1 MDDIRREDRR
11 LFWKA
16 VLTPSRWIPSV
27 GLILVGGLIIRSSMG
42 AFMASVSQIP
52 LYIGIGL
59 AALGVGSWYQ
69 SARREAIANR
79 FKNPRHRMLWQ
90 AAEDRMAQF
99 DSSLR
104 KLRSDR
110 VADLRDLAA
119 NLHATSIAL
128 YAALR
133 RADLLLEEIQGSEAV
148 VQRRPPPIPAQSN
161 DPQAQEL
168 YRIADRNIAEYRQHL
183 AGVMAGVQRTEAQ
196 AAVFSTTLDTLR
208 VRMLGHRIVG
218 RSPEI
223 HQHDFLAA
231 LSEAKMQL
239 SAIDRALEE
248 IELTPFP
255 KSIVIL
261 PPVPGSEVH
270 MQQDA

>member
-11 LFWKA
+11 LFWQA
-16 VLTPSRWIPSV
+16 VFTPSRWIPSV
-27 GLILVGGLIIRSSMG
+27 GLVLFGGLIMRTSMG
-42 AFMASVSQIP
+42 EFMASISHVP
-52 LYIGIGL
+52 FYFGLGL
-59 AALGVGSWYQ
+59 AAMGFGSWYQ
-69 SARREAIANR
+69 SARREAIAKR
-79 FKNPRHRMLWQ
+79 FRNPRHHMLWQ

-99 DSSLR
+99 DSSLK

-110 VADLRDLAA
+110 IADLRDLSA
-119 NLHATSIAL
+119 NLHATSAAL

-133 RADLLLEEIQGSEAV
+133 RADLLLDEIHGSEAV
-148 VQRRPPPIPAQSN
+148 VQRRPPPIPSHSN

-183 AGVMAGVQRTEAQ
+183 ATVMAGVQRTEAQ

-231 LSEAKMQL
+231 LTEAKMQL

-255 KSIVIL
+255 KSIVVL
-261 PPVPGSEVH
+261 PPIPGTDV
-270 MQQDA
+270 QLRQDA

>member
-1 MDDIRREDRR
+1 M
-11 LFWKA
+11 
-16 VLTPSRWIPSV
+16 
-27 GLILVGGLIIRSSMG
+27 GLILVGGMIVRTSMG
-42 AFMASVSQIP
+42 EFMASISSVP
-52 LYIGIGL
+52 FYVGLGLALIGL
-59 AALGVGSWYQ
+59 GSWYQ
-69 SARREAIANR
+69 SARREAIASR

-99 DSSLR
+99 DATLK
-104 KLRSDR
+104 KLRSER
-110 VADLRDLAA
+110 VADLKDLAS
-119 NLHATSIAL
+119 NLHFTAVSL

-133 RADLLLEEIQGSEAV
+133 RADLLLDEIQGSEAV
-148 VQRRPPPIPAQSN
+148 VQRRPPPMPAHSN

-168 YRIADRNIAEYRQHL
+168 YRIADRNIAEYRQQL

-231 LSEAKMQL
+231 LTEAKMQL

-255 KSIVIL
+255 KTVVVL
-261 PPVPGSEVH
+261 PPVPGSDVQLH
-270 MQQDA
+270 QDA

>member
-16 VLTPSRWIPSV
+16 ILTPSRWIPST
-27 GLILVGGLIIRSSMG
+27 GLILIGGLFIRTSLGS
-42 AFMASVSQIP
+42 FMASVSDVP
-52 LYIGIGL
+52 FYIGVGL
-59 AALGVGSWYQ
+59 VALGLGSWYQ
-69 SARREAIANR
+69 GARREAISGR

-99 DSSLR
+99 ETSLR
-104 KLRSDR
+104 KLRADR
-110 VADLRDLAA
+110 IADLKDLAT
-119 NLHATSIAL
+119 NLRSTSVAL

-133 RADLLLEEIQGSEAV
+133 RADLLLDEIQGSEAV
-148 VQRRPPPIPAQSN
+148 VQRRPPSIPTQSN

-168 YRIADRNIAEYRQHL
+168 YRIADRNIAEYRQQL
-183 AGVMAGVQRTEAQ
+183 ASVMAGVQRTEAQ

-231 LSEAKMQL
+231 LTEAKMQL

-255 KSIVIL
+255 KSIVVL

-270 MQQDA
+270 LRQDA